1 MKVLVDQAGHPHAV
15 TEDASETDSVAA
27 SSTLLGLV
35 GATSEAQARGVSV
48 LCPLRTAR
56 WISQRTRVMCEK

>member
-15 TEDASETDSVAA
+15 TEAASETDSVAA
-27 SSTLLGLV
+27 SSTLGLV

-56 WISQRTRVMCEK
+56 WISQRTRVMREK